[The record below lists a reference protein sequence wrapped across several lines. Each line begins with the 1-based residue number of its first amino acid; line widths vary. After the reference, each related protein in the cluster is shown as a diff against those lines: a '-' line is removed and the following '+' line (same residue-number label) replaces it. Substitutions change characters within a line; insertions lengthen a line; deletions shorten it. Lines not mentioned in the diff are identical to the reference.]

1 MRHCL
6 LHTWTQLSPLSALP
20 SATMEDMWQLFRRVF
35 KSRGQTSE
43 LGVSAL
49 RHIVVAGGSIEEWR
63 SFDALQWQS
72 RLESLARAGK
82 ASGARFISVHPY
94 DMGPTESSNLAQWGD
109 VPKSMTIDG
118 VQVTTHPYSD
128 GRMRLCSVLGAWDET
143 QEITELSLDAV
154 LFGEAGEPDLVVVL
168 GPPDRLPRSLMWEL
182 AYSEIV
188 FIDRSWADLH
198 SADIEIAIAEFA
210 SRERR
215 FGGVDP

>member
-1 MRHCL
+1 
-6 LHTWTQLSPLSALP
+6 
-20 SATMEDMWQLFRRVF
+20 MEDMSHLFRRVF
-35 KSRGQTSE
+35 KPRGPTAE
-43 LGVSAL
+43 LGVSLL

-63 SFDALQWQS
+63 SFDAPKWQN

-82 ASGARFISVHPY
+82 ASGARFISVHSY
-94 DMGPTESSNLAQWGD
+94 DNGSAESSSEAQCVD
-109 VPKSMTIDG
+109 MPEHVIIDG
-118 VQVTTHPYSD
+118 VQVTTHPHSD
-128 GRMRLCSVLGAWDET
+128 GRMRLCSVLVNWDES

-154 LFGEAGEPDLVVVL
+154 FFGEAGEPDLVVVV

-188 FIDRSWADLH
+188 FIDRSWADLR

-210 SRERR
+210 SRQRR

>member
-1 MRHCL
+1 M
-6 LHTWTQLSPLSALP
+6 S
-20 SATMEDMWQLFRRVF
+20 QLFRRVF
-35 KSRGQTSE
+35 KPHGQTPE
-43 LGVSAL
+43 LGISSL

-63 SFDALQWQS
+63 SFNALQWRS
-72 RLESLARAGK
+72 RLESLAGAGK

-94 DMGPTESSNLAQWGD
+94 DTGPTESSSKAQWGD
-109 VPKSMTIDG
+109 LPESLIIDG
-118 VQVTTHPYSD
+118 VQITTHPFSD
-128 GRMRLCSVLGAWDET
+128 GRMRLCSVLGDWDES

-188 FIDRSWADLH
+188 FIARSWADLH
-198 SADIEIAIAEFA
+198 SQDIHIAIAEFA

>member
-1 MRHCL
+1 
-6 LHTWTQLSPLSALP
+6 
-20 SATMEDMWQLFRRVF
+20 
-35 KSRGQTSE
+35 
-43 LGVSAL
+43 LGISSL
-49 RHIVVAGGSIEEWR
+49 RHIVVAGGSIEEWLR
-63 SFDALQWQS
+63 FDAPQWKN
-72 RLESLARAGK
+72 RLESLAGAGK

-94 DMGPTESSNLAQWGD
+94 DIGATESSNLAQWGD
-109 VPKSMTIDG
+109 VPESMTIDG

-143 QEITELSLDAV
+143 QEITELSLDAM

-168 GPPDRLPRSLMWEL
+168 GPSDRLPRSLMWEL

-198 SADIEIAIAEFA
+198 AADIETAIAEFA

>member
-1 MRHCL
+1 
-6 LHTWTQLSPLSALP
+6 
-20 SATMEDMWQLFRRVF
+20 MEDMSHFFRRVF
-35 KSRGQTSE
+35 KPRRPTPEMGISS
-43 LGVSAL
+43 L
-49 RHIVVAGGSIEEWR
+49 RHIVVAGGSIEEWLR
-63 SFDALQWQS
+63 FDAPQWQN
-72 RLESLARAGK
+72 RLEGLARAGK

-94 DMGPTESSNLAQWGD
+94 DMGPTESSSKAQCVD
-109 VPKSMTIDG
+109 MPEYLIIDG
-118 VQVTTHPYSD
+118 VQVTTHPHSD
-128 GRMRLCSVLGAWDET
+128 GRMRLCSVLGAWDES

-188 FIDRSWADLH
+188 FIDRSWAELH
-198 SADIEIAIAEFA
+198 STDIETAIAEFA

>member
-1 MRHCL
+1 
-6 LHTWTQLSPLSALP
+6 
-20 SATMEDMWQLFRRVF
+20 MEDMSHFFRRVF
-35 KSRGQTSE
+35 KPRGPTPEMGIS
-43 LGVSAL
+43 SL
-49 RHIVVAGGSIEEWR
+49 RHIVVAGGSIEEWLR
-63 SFDALQWQS
+63 FDAPQWKN
-72 RLESLARAGK
+72 RLEGLARAGK

-94 DMGPTESSNLAQWGD
+94 DMGPTESSSKAQCVD
-109 VPKSMTIDG
+109 MPEYLIIDG
-118 VQVTTHPYSD
+118 VQVTTRPHSD
-128 GRMRLCSVLGAWDET
+128 GRMRLCSVLGDWDES

-210 SRERR
+210 SRQRR

>member
-1 MRHCL
+1 
-6 LHTWTQLSPLSALP
+6 
-20 SATMEDMWQLFRRVF
+20 MEDMSQLFRRVL
-35 KSRGQTSE
+35 KPRGQTPE
-43 LGVSAL
+43 LGVSSL

-63 SFDALQWQS
+63 SFGAPQWQN
-72 RLESLARAGK
+72 RLASLARAGK

-94 DMGPTESSNLAQWGD
+94 DIGSTESSSMAQCENM
-109 VPKSMTIDG
+109 PERLIIDG
-118 VQVTTHPYSD
+118 VQVTTHPHSD
-128 GRMRLCSVLGAWDET
+128 GRMRLCSVLGAWDES

-188 FIDRSWADLH
+188 FIDQSWADLH

-210 SRERR
+210 SRQRR

>member
-1 MRHCL
+1 
-6 LHTWTQLSPLSALP
+6 
-20 SATMEDMWQLFRRVF
+20 MEDMSHIFRRVF
-35 KSRGQTSE
+35 QPRGQTPE
-43 LGVSAL
+43 LGISSL

-63 SFDALQWQS
+63 SFDAPQWQN

-94 DMGPTESSNLAQWGD
+94 DMGPTESSSVAQCENM
-109 VPKSMTIDG
+109 PEYLIIDG
-118 VQVTTHPYSD
+118 VQVTTHPHSD
-128 GRMRLCSVLGAWDET
+128 GRMRLCSVLGNWDES

-210 SRERR
+210 SRQRR

>member
-1 MRHCL
+1 
-6 LHTWTQLSPLSALP
+6 
-20 SATMEDMWQLFRRVF
+20 MEDMSQLFRRVL
-35 KSRGQTSE
+35 KPRRPTPE
-43 LGVSAL
+43 LGISSL
-49 RHIVVAGGSIEEWR
+49 RHIVVAGGSIEEWLR
-63 SFDALQWQS
+63 FDAPQWRS
-72 RLESLARAGK
+72 RLEGLARAGK

-94 DMGPTESSNLAQWGD
+94 DMGPTESSSKAQCVD
-109 VPKSMTIDG
+109 MPEYLIIDG
-118 VQVTTHPYSD
+118 VQVTTRPHSD
-128 GRMRLCSVLGAWDET
+128 GRMRLCSVLGDWDES

>member
-1 MRHCL
+1 
-6 LHTWTQLSPLSALP
+6 
-20 SATMEDMWQLFRRVF
+20 MEDMSHFFRRVF
-35 KSRGQTSE
+35 KPRGPTPE
-43 LGVSAL
+43 LGISSL

-63 SFDALQWQS
+63 SFDAPQWQN

-94 DMGPTESSNLAQWGD
+94 DMGPTESSNLAQC
-109 VPKSMTIDG
+109 VEMPEHLIIDG
-118 VQVTTHPYSD
+118 VQVTTHPHSD
-128 GRMRLCSVLGAWDET
+128 GRMRLCSVLGAWDES

-210 SRERR
+210 SRQRR

>member
-1 MRHCL
+1 MG
-6 LHTWTQLSPLSALP
+6 
-20 SATMEDMWQLFRRVF
+20 DMSHLFRRVF
-35 KSRGQTSE
+35 KSRRPAPE
-43 LGVSAL
+43 LGNSSL
-49 RHIVVAGGSIEEWR
+49 RHIVVAGGSIEEWLR
-63 SFDALQWQS
+63 FDALQWEN
-72 RLESLARAGK
+72 RLEGLARAGK

-94 DMGPTESSNLAQWGD
+94 DMGPTESSSTPQRVD
-109 VPKSMTIDG
+109 MSMHLIIEG
-118 VQVTTHPYSD
+118 VQVTTHPHSD
-128 GRMRLCSVLGAWDET
+128 GRMRLCSVLGNWDES

>member
-1 MRHCL
+1 
-6 LHTWTQLSPLSALP
+6 
-20 SATMEDMWQLFRRVF
+20 MEDMSHFFRRVF
-35 KSRGQTSE
+35 KPRGPTPE
-43 LGVSAL
+43 LGISSL
-49 RHIVVAGGSIEEWR
+49 RHIVVAGGSIEEWLR
-63 SFDALQWQS
+63 FDAPQWKN
-72 RLESLARAGK
+72 RLEGLARAGK

-94 DMGPTESSNLAQWGD
+94 DMGPTESSSKAQCVD
-109 VPKSMTIDG
+109 MPEYLIIDG
-118 VQVTTHPYSD
+118 VQVTTHPHSD
-128 GRMRLCSVLGAWDET
+128 GRMRLCSVLGAWDES

-210 SRERR
+210 SRQRR

>member
-1 MRHCL
+1 MG
-6 LHTWTQLSPLSALP
+6 
-20 SATMEDMWQLFRRVF
+20 DMSHLFRRVF
-35 KSRGQTSE
+35 KSRRPAPE
-43 LGVSAL
+43 LGISSL
-49 RHIVVAGGSIEEWR
+49 RHIVVAGGSIEEWLR
-63 SFDALQWQS
+63 FDAPQWKN

-94 DMGPTESSNLAQWGD
+94 DIDSTESSSTPQRVD
-109 VPKSMTIDG
+109 VSKHLIIDG
-118 VQVTTHPYSD
+118 VQVTTHPHSD
-128 GRMRLCSVLGAWDET
+128 GRMRLCSVLGNWDES

-188 FIDRSWADLH
+188 FIDRSWAELH

>member
-1 MRHCL
+1 MG
-6 LHTWTQLSPLSALP
+6 
-20 SATMEDMWQLFRRVF
+20 DMSQLFRRVF
-35 KSRGQTSE
+35 KSRRPAPE
-43 LGVSAL
+43 LGISSL
-49 RHIVVAGGSIEEWR
+49 RHIVVAGGLIEEWR
-63 SFDALQWQS
+63 SFDALQWKN

-94 DMGPTESSNLAQWGD
+94 DIGSTESSSTPQCVD
-109 VPKSMTIDG
+109 MPKHLIIDG
-118 VQVTTHPYSD
+118 VQVTTHPHSD
-128 GRMRLCSVLGAWDET
+128 GRMRLCSILGDWDES

>member
-1 MRHCL
+1 MG
-6 LHTWTQLSPLSALP
+6 
-20 SATMEDMWQLFRRVF
+20 DMSHLFRRVL
-35 KSRGQTSE
+35 KPRGPTPE
-43 LGVSAL
+43 LAISSL

-63 SFDALQWQS
+63 SFDAPQWKN

-94 DMGPTESSNLAQWGD
+94 DIGSTETSSGAQCVD
-109 VPKSMTIDG
+109 MPEHLIIDG
-118 VQVTTHPYSD
+118 VQVTTHPHSD
-128 GRMRLCSVLGAWDET
+128 GRMRLCSILGAWDES